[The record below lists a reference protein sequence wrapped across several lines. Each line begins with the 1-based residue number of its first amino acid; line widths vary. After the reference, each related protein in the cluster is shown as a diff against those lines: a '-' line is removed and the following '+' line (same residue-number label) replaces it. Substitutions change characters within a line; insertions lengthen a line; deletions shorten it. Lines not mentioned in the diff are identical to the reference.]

1 MYELLK
7 KFTIKDNF
15 FDQYEKLIKDVV
27 IPYQEKVLKDEMKD
41 AAKSHAIENFIQ
53 AAKVLE
59 TGKMDEEFYGMVF
72 QDSDVAKWLEA
83 AAYSLIMFPDK
94 DLEKRCDE
102 IIDIIEKA
110 QHGDGYLN
118 TYFTIKSPE
127 KRWTNLHEAHEL
139 YCAGHMMEAAVAY
152 AKSTGKKKLLNI
164 MCRMADH
171 IYNRFIIDKAEGY
184 PGHPEVELALMRLYR
199 ETENEKY
206 LELAKHF
213 IDVRGVDSDYFVK
226 ETKNRDWYVWHM
238 DPEDKENTQNQ
249 APVREQK
256 EAVGHAVRAVYLYTG
271 MADLAAATGDESLV
285 KACDV
290 LWENLTQRRMYV
302 TGAIGS
308 AYEGE
313 SFTKD
318 YHLPNDT
325 AYAETCAAIGLIF
338 FGRKMIDI
346 RKDSQYADVMER
358 ALYNGVLAGMQL
370 DGTRFFYVNPLEVIP
385 GISGKAKT
393 HHHALPERPKWFSCA
408 CCPPNV
414 ARLLPSIA
422 SYAWSEEGDTVYSNL
437 YIGGTL
443 DLTNT
448 LGGKIQVETAYPN
461 HGTIQYKF
469 EPSEKEMPMTL
480 AVRVPSWS
488 EKTSIL
494 FNGKKL
500 DYILNAGYVYI
511 AGPFK
516 SGDIVTLE
524 LDMEVKKIFAKN
536 DISENNGKV
545 AFSRGPLIYCFE
557 GVDNGED
564 ILSLRVKK
572 DSKEN
577 AVAVHKLTDGILA
590 GNVEIRVEGYK
601 LTSETQPYS
610 TKRPQGTPC
619 VIKAIPYF
627 VWGNRGLN
635 QMRVWMPEM

>member
-7 KFTIKDNF
+7 KFTIKDSF
-15 FDQYEKLIKDVV
+15 FDAYEKLIKDVV
-27 IPYQEKVLKDEMKD
+27 IPYQEKVLKDEIKD

-59 TGKMDEEFYGMVF
+59 SGKMDEEFYGMVF

-83 AAYSLIMFPDK
+83 AAYSLLMFPDEE
-94 DLEKRCDE
+94 LEKRCDE

-110 QHGDGYLN
+110 QHADGYLN

-152 AKSTGKKKLLNI
+152 ARSTGKKKLLNI
-164 MCRMADH
+164 MCLMADH
-171 IYNRFIIDKAEGY
+171 IYNRFIIEKAEGY
-184 PGHPEVELALMRLYR
+184 PGHPEVELALMRMYR
-199 ETENEKY
+199 ETENVKY

-213 IDVRGVDSDYFVK
+213 IDVRGVDSDYFIK
-226 ETKNRDWYVWHM
+226 ETKNRDWFVWHM
-238 DPEDKENTQNQ
+238 APEDKENTQNQ

-271 MADLAAATGDESLV
+271 MADLAATTGDESLV
-285 KACDV
+285 KACEI
-290 LWENLTQRRMYV
+290 LWENLTKRRMYV

-338 FGRKMIDI
+338 FARKMIDLK
-346 RKDSQYADVMER
+346 KDSKYADVMER

-422 SYAWSEEGDTVYSNL
+422 GYAWSEEGDTVYSNL

-443 DLTNT
+443 DLSES
-448 LGGKIQVETAYPN
+448 LGGKIMVETAYPN
-461 HGTIQYKF
+461 HGSIQYKF
-469 EPSEKEMPMTL
+469 KPNKNEMYMTL
-480 AVRVPSWS
+480 AVRIPSWS
-488 EKTSIL
+488 EKTDIL
-494 FNGKKL
+494 FNGEKIEYK
-500 DYILNAGYVYI
+500 LNAGYAYI
-511 AGPFK
+511 TGSFK
-516 SGDIVTLE
+516 ESDIITLE
-524 LDMEVKKIFAKN
+524 LDMAVKKIFAKN

-557 GVDNGED
+557 GVDNGD
-564 ILSLRVKK
+564 DLLNLRIKK
-572 DSKEN
+572 DSEN
-577 AVAVHKLTDGILA
+577 AMAINKISEGVLA
-590 GNVEIRVEGYK
+590 GSVEISVEGYK
-601 LTSETQPYS
+601 LTSEEEPYS
-610 TKRPQGTPC
+610 TKRPQAMPC
-619 VIKAIPYF
+619 VIKAIPYY

-635 QMRVWMPEM
+635 QMRVWMPEL

>member
-7 KFTIKDNF
+7 KFTIKDSF
-15 FDQYEKLIKDVV
+15 FDAYEKLIKDVV
-27 IPYQEKVLKDEMKD
+27 IPYQEKVLKDEIKD

-59 TGKMDEEFYGMVF
+59 SGKMDEEFYGMVF

-83 AAYSLIMFPDK
+83 AAYSLLMFPDEE
-94 DLEKRCDE
+94 LEKRCDE

-110 QHGDGYLN
+110 QHADGYLN

-152 AKSTGKKKLLNI
+152 ARSTGKKKLLNI
-164 MCRMADH
+164 MCLMADH
-171 IYNRFIIDKAEGY
+171 IYNRFIIEKAEGY
-184 PGHPEVELALMRLYR
+184 PGHPEVELALMRMYR
-199 ETENEKY
+199 ETENVKY

-213 IDVRGVDSDYFVK
+213 IDVRGVDSDYFIK
-226 ETKNRDWYVWHM
+226 ETKNRDWFVWHM

-271 MADLAAATGDESLV
+271 MADLAATTGDESLV
-285 KACDV
+285 KACEI
-290 LWENLTQRRMYV
+290 LWENLTKRRMYV

-338 FGRKMIDI
+338 FARKMIDLK
-346 RKDSQYADVMER
+346 KDSKYADVMER

-422 SYAWSEEGDTVYSNL
+422 GYAWSEEGDTVYSNL

-443 DLTNT
+443 DLSES
-448 LGGKIQVETAYPN
+448 LGGKIMVETAYPN
-461 HGTIQYKF
+461 HGSIQYKF
-469 EPSEKEMPMTL
+469 KPNKNEMYMTL
-480 AVRVPSWS
+480 AVRIPSWS
-488 EKTSIL
+488 EKTDIL
-494 FNGKKL
+494 FNGEKIEYK
-500 DYILNAGYVYI
+500 LNAGYAYI
-511 AGPFK
+511 TGSFK
-516 SGDIVTLE
+516 ESDIITLE
-524 LDMEVKKIFAKN
+524 LDMAVKKIFAKN

-557 GVDNGED
+557 GVDNGD
-564 ILSLRVKK
+564 DLLNLRIKK
-572 DSKEN
+572 DSEN
-577 AVAVHKLTDGILA
+577 AMAINKISEGVLSGS
-590 GNVEIRVEGYK
+590 VEISVEGYK
-601 LTSETQPYS
+601 LTSEEEPYS
-610 TKRPQGTPC
+610 TKRPQAMPC
-619 VIKAIPYF
+619 VIKAIPYY

-635 QMRVWMPEM
+635 QMRVWMPEL